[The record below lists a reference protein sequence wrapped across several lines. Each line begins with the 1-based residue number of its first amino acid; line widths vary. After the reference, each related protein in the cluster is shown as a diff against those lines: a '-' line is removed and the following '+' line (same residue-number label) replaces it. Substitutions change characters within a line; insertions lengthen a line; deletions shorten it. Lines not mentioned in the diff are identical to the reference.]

1 MKWKATDYNQLPK
14 SFDLGDICV
23 NHSADNSGCCSADI
37 CPLNK
42 YHWVTILDNCILN
55 CRKEK
60 KNKEKEKE
68 KHRMKKCMCIY
79 KYKDLCVKFI
89 RK

>member
-42 YHWVTILDNCILN
+42 NHWVTILDNCILN

-60 KNKEKEKE
+60 KKKQGERKRKTQDEKMYV
-68 KHRMKKCMCIY
+68 HI
-79 KYKDLCVKFI
+79 
-89 RK
+89 